1 MAQYLQGVSPT
12 QVDTVALFTLGT
24 ECRDPRA
31 RDFPNN
37 VIRYVKAGSA
47 IALGD
52 ALKVKADEADE
63 PNVLIPT
70 SAIQQPVLAIAHVA
84 IGSGSFGWVTTHG
97 RVASASVAAST
108 AAEARLGS
116 SASAGKLQTLTQAD
130 SNFTSNDY
138 FELLAYSASPVIA
151 LDANDSNGANIEV
164 FIGQG

>member
-1 MAQYLQGVSPT
+1 MSAVLLGIEPT
-12 QVDTVALFTLGT
+12 RVDTAAAFTIGT
-24 ECRDPRA
+24 ESPHPDPIN
-31 RDFPNN
+31 FPNTTL
-37 VIRYVKAGSA
+37 RYIKAGSA

-52 ALKVKADEADE
+52 ALKIKADEALE

-70 SAIQQPVLAIAHVA
+70 SAVQQPVVAIAHVA
-84 IGSGSFGWVTTHG
+84 IASGSCGWVTSHG
-97 RVASASVAAST
+97 RVASAKVAAST

-116 SASAGKLQTLTQAD
+116 SASAGILQTLTQAD

-138 FELLAYSASPVIA
+138 FELLAYAQSPVIA

>member
-12 QVDTVALFTLGT
+12 QTDTVAQFTLGT
-24 ECRDPRA
+24 ECADPRT

-37 VIRYVKAGSA
+37 TLRYIKAGGS

-52 ALKVKADEADE
+52 SLIASTADADE
-63 PNVLIPT
+63 PNTLTAT
-70 SAIQQPVLAIAHVA
+70 SAIQQSIVAIAHVA
-84 IGSGSFGWVTTHG
+84 IASGSFGWVTSHG
-97 RVASASVAAST
+97 RVASAKAAAST
-108 AAEARLGS
+108 AANARLGS
-116 SASAGKLQTLTQAD
+116 SASAGTLQTLTQAD

-138 FELLAYSASPVIA
+138 FEALAYAMSPIIA

>member
-1 MAQYLQGVSPT
+1 MSDAILGVDPT
-12 QVDTVALFTLGT
+12 RVDTAAAFTIGT
-24 ECRDPRA
+24 ECAHPDPIN
-31 RDFPNN
+31 FPNTKL
-37 VIRYVKAGSA
+37 RYIKAGSA

-52 ALKVKADEADE
+52 ALKIKADETLE
-63 PNVLIPT
+63 PDVLIPT
-70 SAIQQPVLAIAHVA
+70 SAVQQPVVAIAHVA
-84 IGSGSFGWVTTHG
+84 IASGSFGWVTRHG
-97 RVASASVAAST
+97 RVASAKVAAST

-138 FELLAYSASPVIA
+138 FELLAYAQSPVIA